1 MESDLFLY
9 FFFIDFLISFFY
21 IADFCHFLSVSCPMV
36 DFSNKLKY
44 FCFFQRFHH
53 NHLYIWFIS
62 TFFFNLDTLHFLFY
76 DWDSSS
82 FYSIA
87 FYNFSRYSCYK
98 NPTHAIPLRKI
109 CHTCNT
115 TAQNMSHMQYHC
127 AKYVTHAIPLRK
139 ICQSAAFLW
148 LAFSRIVDSVLI
160 RKKMG
165 QRKPVFCQLLRRLL
179 YIKRSLCSWKL
190 LWQAVYQCLTGF
202 TSSRNMIY
210 GATWFSQR
218 QI

>member
-1 MESDLFLY
+1 
-9 FFFIDFLISFFY
+9 
-21 IADFCHFLSVSCPMV
+21 MV

-127 AKYVTHAIPLRK
+127 AKYVIHAIPLRKICHTCNTTAQNMSHMQYHCAKYVTHAIPLRK
-139 ICQSAAFLW
+139 ICQSEAFLW

-160 RKKMG
+160 RKNMG

-202 TSSRNMIY
+202 TSSRNVIY
-210 GATWFSQR
+210 GASWFSQR